1 MEDGIFHAGA
11 PYSAPAA
18 YYFPLMSRIS
28 GVEVFKGPAAIRYGP
43 NTIGGAINLQTRK
56 IPRKTSAAVDLGY
69 GMENFGRLQGYAGT
83 SGENWGVMVEGA
95 HLQSDGFKQ
104 LDNGGNTGFDKNEV
118 LAKARYH
125 TDPGA
130 AFYHQW
136 DARWGYATE
145 VSNETY
151 LGLTDDDFS
160 QTPYRRYLSSQQ
172 GRMDWNR
179 MQMRLGYYLAHEEA
193 FDLQITGY
201 RHDFARDWRK
211 LNRFRGADLRDI
223 LENPND
229 GQAAVF
235 AAVLKG
241 EEDATSDDQ
250 ILQIGTN
257 GRTFISQGINLVSHY
272 RPTWGPIENDI
283 EIGLR
288 FHHDQIERNHTEDGY
303 WMVQGELVPEER
315 DTQTIVSNRG
325 AARAWAFHLYDE
337 MIWDRLMVAPGF
349 RFEWINTDFVNRL
362 ADTSQDNL
370 SIVLLP
376 GMGLHYELTPWWGLL
391 AGVHSGF
398 SPVSPGQPKD
408 VNPEQSVNYE
418 AGTRIAWQKTEAEVI
433 GFFNDYSNL
442 TGECTFSSGCADE
455 LINQQFNGGRVHVYG
470 LETVLGQEAKGPWG
484 MNFLGKAL
492 YTLTLSN
499 FSILLFFIEPPIRRS
514 EPGGCVTLR
523 PRAPGYISRGTPM
536 GSLGVK
542 LLSQLCRGHA

>member
-1 MEDGIFHAGA
+1 MAPLTYKREKSLEKHRRPSIWATGWRTLDDYKVTRARAEKTGRDGK
-11 PYSAPAA
+11 
-18 YYFPLMSRIS
+18 
-28 GVEVFKGPAAIRYGP
+28 GV
-43 NTIGGAINLQTRK
+43 
-56 IPRKTSAAVDLGY
+56 
-69 GMENFGRLQGYAGT
+69 
-83 SGENWGVMVEGA
+83 
-95 HLQSDGFKQ
+95 LQSDGFKQ

-337 MIWDRLMVAPGF
+337 MTWDRLMVAPGF

-398 SPVSPGQPKD
+398 SPVSPGQQRCEP
-408 VNPEQSVNYE
+408 
-418 AGTRIAWQKTEAEVI
+418 RTE
-433 GFFNDYSNL
+433 
-442 TGECTFSSGCADE
+442 
-455 LINQQFNGGRVHVYG
+455 R
-470 LETVLGQEAKGPWG
+470 
-484 MNFLGKAL
+484 
-492 YTLTLSN
+492 
-499 FSILLFFIEPPIRRS
+499 
-514 EPGGCVTLR
+514 
-523 PRAPGYISRGTPM
+523 
-536 GSLGVK
+536 
-542 LLSQLCRGHA
+542 